1 MARVAAAHP
10 VPPVVVFGAGS
21 AAALRADAA
30 RRGLAVKLAGFRPA
44 GEALG
49 RLAVLAVPSH
59 YENQPM
65 AMLEAMAAGVPVVA
79 TCVGGIPEIAPP
91 GTALLVPPGDP
102 GALAGALADSLAD
115 PDAARA
121 RAEAARVHVT
131 EQADPARHA
140 DLILAAYR
148 QALGG
153 RR

>member
-79 TCVGGIPEIAPP
+79 TCFGGIPGSPRPERPTLPP
-91 GTALLVPPGDP
+91 GEP